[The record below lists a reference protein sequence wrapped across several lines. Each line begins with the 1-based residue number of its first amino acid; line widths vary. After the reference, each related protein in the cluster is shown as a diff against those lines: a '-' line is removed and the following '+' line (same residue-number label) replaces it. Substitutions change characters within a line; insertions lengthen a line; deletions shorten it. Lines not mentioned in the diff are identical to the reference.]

1 MIWALYAFIGLYALW
16 VYYLAV
22 MSLKRSNDA
31 EPFSG
36 SLKAFGWMV
45 LAPGYL
51 LDFLANILVFPIILL
66 DFPRGLLVT
75 GTLTYHVKNSTGYR
89 YKVAKWFCSTLLD
102 RFDPS
107 GCHCK

>member
-1 MIWALYAFIGLYALW
+1 VIWLIAPVVALYVLW

-22 MSLKRSNDA
+22 MNLKRANDA
-31 EPFSG
+31 QKLQG
-36 SLKAFGWMV
+36 AIKAFAWLV

-51 LDFLANILVFPIILL
+51 LDALVNFVIVPFILFDI
-66 DFPRGLLVT
+66 PRGWLVT
-75 GTLTYHVKNSTGYR
+75 GTLSYHVKNSTGYR
-89 YKVAKWFCSTLLD
+89 YHVARWFCSTLLD